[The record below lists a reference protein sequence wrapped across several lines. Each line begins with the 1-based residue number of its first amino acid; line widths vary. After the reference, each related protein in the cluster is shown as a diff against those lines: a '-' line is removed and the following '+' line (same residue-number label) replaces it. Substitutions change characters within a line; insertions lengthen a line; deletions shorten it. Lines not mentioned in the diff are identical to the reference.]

1 VPNSSLP
8 IVWQSPPAD
17 LALGEAEVH
26 VWFIDAPDLAEN
38 LAAHMNLLSPAE
50 LNRAEKFHF
59 ERDRRLFIA
68 CHAAVRAILER
79 YLDTPAADIEF
90 IAGVNGKPRLAPALA
105 ASGIEF
111 NLSHSHRAALF
122 AVSRD
127 SEVGVD
133 IEFVKVDFI
142 FDDVAD
148 RFFTPREVSAMRALP
163 SALRRQ
169 AFYKCWTSKEAF
181 LKAKGTGLSGKLDE
195 VKINYESG
203 QNVRIQAAVAGWSLS
218 EIDSGSGYEAALVV
232 QGAPA
237 RLGPYRWEPSR
248 I

>member
-1 VPNSSLP
+1 MPNSSQP

-26 VWFIDAPDLAEN
+26 VWLIGTSDPAEN
-38 LAAHMNLLSPAE
+38 LAAPINLLSPAE

-59 ERDRRLFIA
+59 DQDRRLFIA

-90 IAGVNGKPRLAPALA
+90 VVGDHGKPSLAPALA

-111 NLSHSHRAALF
+111 NLSHSHRAGLV

-127 SEVGVD
+127 AEVGVD
-133 IEFVKVDFI
+133 IEFVKTDFA
-142 FDDVAD
+142 FDDVAG
-148 RFFTPREVSAMRALP
+148 RFFAPREVSALRALP
-163 SALRRQ
+163 STLRRR

-181 LKAKGTGLSGKLDE
+181 LKAKGTGLSGNLDE
-195 VKINYESG
+195 VEIYQEDG
-203 QNVRIQAAVAGWSLS
+203 RTVRVRATVAGWSLA
-218 EIDSGSGYEAALVV
+218 ELDPAGGYEAAVV
-232 QGAPA
+232 TKGAPCSV
-237 RLGPYRWEPSR
+237 RLYRWQA
-248 I
+248 

>member
-1 VPNSSLP
+1 MPNPSQP

-26 VWFIDAPDLAEN
+26 VWFIGALDPAEN
-38 LAAHMNLLSPAE
+38 LAAHINLLSPAE

-59 ERDRRLFIA
+59 DQDRRLFIA

-90 IAGVNGKPRLAPALA
+90 VAGVNGKPSLAPALA

-111 NLSHSHRAALF
+111 NLSHSHRAGLF

-133 IEFVKVDFI
+133 IEFVKTDFT
-142 FDDVAD
+142 FDDVAG
-148 RFFTPREVSAMRALP
+148 RFFTPREVSALRALP
-163 SALRRQ
+163 NARRRQ
-169 AFYKCWTSKEAF
+169 VFYKCWTSKEAF
-181 LKAKGTGLSGKLDE
+181 LKAKGTGLSGQLDE
-195 VKINYESG
+195 VEINREDG
-203 QNVRIQAAVAGWSLS
+203 RIQAAVKGWSLT
-218 EIDSGSGYEAALVV
+218 ELNPGPGYEAAVV
-232 QGAPA
+232 TKGAPCSV
-237 RLGPYRWEPSR
+237 RLYRWQA
-248 I
+248 